1 MPEKYYLII
10 DVDKCE
16 NCNNCFLACK
26 DEFTDNRFD
35 GYSAPQPRHG
45 HRWIKINKKERGKFP
60 HIDVA
65 YQPVPCFHCEDAPCV
80 KASKSDAVYQRS
92 DGIVLIDPVKALGQT
107 DILKSCPHGA
117 IWWNEEENIAQKCTL
132 CAHLLDEGWKEP
144 RCVTVC
150 PTEALQVRKLEHN
163 QLEALIKTEK
173 LQRYCV
179 DQTSFPGVWYK
190 NLHRYV
196 DCFISGSIAANV
208 NQVTDCVENANV
220 VLTTESGK
228 KINEATTD
236 CFGDFK
242 FDRLKADSGKYTVKI
257 SHPDYGE
264 REVIHDLKE
273 SAFIGVI
280 DILKEETNENTR
292 NIKRNQER

>member
-117 IWWNEEENIAQKCTL
+117 IWWNEEENVPQKCTF
-132 CAHLLDEGWKEP
+132 CAHLLDSGWKEP

-150 PTEALQVRKLEHN
+150 PTGALQFKKLERK
-163 QLEALIKTEK
+163 QTEDLIKREK
-173 LQRYCV
+173 LQRHGAGQASLPAV
-179 DQTSFPGVWYK
+179 LYK
-190 NLHRYV
+190 NLFRYR
-196 DCFISGSIAANV
+196 DCFISGSLAATV
-208 NQVTDCVENANV
+208 NQITDCVKDARV
-220 VLTTESGK
+220 GLTNESGEK
-228 KINEATTD
+228 LYETTTD

-242 FDRLKADSGKYTVKI
+242 FDNLKENSGKYIIKV
-257 SHPDYGE
+257 SHPDYGDKE
-264 REVIHDLKE
+264 ITHDLKE
-273 SAFIGVI
+273 SAFTGVI
-280 DILKEETNENTR
+280 DLSV
-292 NIKRNQER
+292 